1 MTSRCGRSRG
11 RVVDDL
17 GTDPQP
23 FAGDACADD
32 GALHGPQDGGHG
44 AVGQLAHVLD
54 VGDGAH
60 LGVAALDLG
69 DEEDAAV
76 ALAGAG
82 SGATSVV

>member
-1 MTSRCGRSRG
+1 
-11 RVVDDL
+11 V
-17 GTDPQP
+17 
-23 FAGDACADD
+23 
-32 GALHGPQDGGHG
+32 LHRPQDGHG

-60 LGVAALDLG
+60 FGVAALDLG